1 MAQHGSH
8 KYEIKRNR
16 IRNDLDN
23 CGIPDKRAD
32 DMAKRILDNEHG
44 TKNRSQADPKLTR
57 YQRRSTRKEGA
68 NGPEGRRM

>member
-23 CGIPDKRAD
+23 HGIPDKRAD
-32 DMAKRILDNEHG
+32 ERANQILDDPHG
-44 TKNRSQADPKLTR
+44 TKNQALPNPKLTR
-57 YQRRSTRKEGA
+57 YLRRSTRKEGA

>member
-8 KYEIKRNR
+8 KRQIKRNR

-23 CGIPDKRAD
+23 HGIPDKRAD
-32 DMAKRILDNEHG
+32 DMANQILNDEHG
-44 TKNRSQADPKLTR
+44 TKNHSLPDPKLTR
-57 YQRRSTRKEGA
+57 YLRRSTRKEGA